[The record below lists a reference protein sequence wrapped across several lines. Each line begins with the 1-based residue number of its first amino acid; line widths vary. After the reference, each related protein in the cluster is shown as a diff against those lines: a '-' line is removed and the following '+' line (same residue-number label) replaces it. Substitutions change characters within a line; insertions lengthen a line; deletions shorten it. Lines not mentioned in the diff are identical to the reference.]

1 MDNIADY
8 IGQFVVDKLNTFN
21 AGRNADKGVYFI
33 LLPNEK
39 TAYYTLWFYN
49 PRAEHHPNV
58 FLSTLD
64 VNAIN
69 SVEKAMK
76 AVGNSLTTLTV
87 KRRIDS
93 ISHNADD
100 IISFGKYRG
109 HHLFEVATIDPKY
122 ISWIAN
128 KYEARIQS
136 ERRFKELATSYSWV
150 HQDLQTSRTH
160 KAPVSCFVGTID
172 EKLKDLKLI
181 TLRIKVED
189 NPYKTRVIRGST
201 HFYVDQKIVATDEYG
216 NLFFFTIRATDRSL
230 ESGKL
235 SNADHAYQVGEIMHI
250 RSAKVIKHYIS
261 RNIRYTKLGYI
272 KLKIDNNPQQL

>member
-1 MDNIADY
+1 MSNISDY
-8 IGQFVVDKLNTFN
+8 IEQFVLDKLNLFN
-21 AGRNADKGVYFI
+21 EGRNEDKGVYYI

-49 PRAEHHPNV
+49 PVAEYHPNV

-76 AVGNSLTTLTV
+76 TVVNSFARLHITP
-87 KRRIDS
+87 RIDS

-100 IISFGKYRG
+100 VITFGKYRG
-109 HHLFEVATIDPKY
+109 YRLYQIVTIDPKY
-122 ISWIAN
+122 VAWIAN
-128 KYEARIQS
+128 KYEARVQS
-136 ERRFKELATSYSWV
+136 ERRFKELAATYAWV
-150 HQDLQTSRTH
+150 HQDLYTSRMH
-160 KAPVSCFVGTID
+160 KVPVSRFVGVID
-172 EKLKDLKLI
+172 EKLSELHLSI
-181 TLRIKVED
+181 LRVKVED
-189 NPYKTRVIRGST
+189 NPYKTRTIRGTT
-201 HFYVDQKIVATDEYG
+201 HFYVDQKIVASDEAG

-235 SNADHAYQVGEIMHI
+235 SNADHAYQIGEKMHI
-250 RSAKVIKHYIS
+250 RSAKVIKHYTS

-272 KLKIDNNPQQL
+272 KLH